1 MRRILF
7 LALFVALYAVIAQGF
22 QKSRFASRSVARS
35 GNFASQRVT
44 RSRVSTVDEPL
55 SMSSINVNPDGASSP
70 GNPVIKEM
78 NKNEGVAKMEI
89 TLSGEATQ
97 KAFTKSCDLFNEE
110 VKNRGYTAAGFR
122 KGAKLPPAYLY
133 QMFGEDRVKL
143 LCGNLMSEEIQ
154 DECEKTKLLFV
165 GRGRIVNFNADSF
178 TSGKPHTIEIECDL
192 WPEISYGSGYK
203 GLQVTATKVDIDTE
217 KYDAV
222 KKNIKERYKELS
234 PTEAGYAAQMGDVIV
249 ANMNGFEKNPD
260 GSRGAALQAVASG
273 DSVEIV
279 METGKFMEGLV
290 EGVVGAKA
298 GDTREVTVKFP
309 VRPSGP
315 GAALSGKEALFEIDV
330 QSVNVKTLPAWDEK
344 LADRIREGM
353 TLAELEDEVRQA
365 IDGEAES
372 GEEVS
377 RNDGIAKALLEITT
391 MNKIPESLVEEN
403 TRQRFQQMLMDFSE
417 QGSTDEQ
424 LQEMSSEESYN
435 RYKEISR
442 ENVNKV
448 VILGMAFRDIAEK
461 EGISVSSE
469 EIQEQLDGLN
479 AQAKQRKEAPPDPR
493 AASEEI
499 MNTLLRRKV
508 FNMLAE
514 HATITWVEPPEA
526 PADA

>member
-1 MRRILF
+1 
-7 LALFVALYAVIAQGF
+7 
-22 QKSRFASRSVARS
+22 
-35 GNFASQRVT
+35 
-44 RSRVSTVDEPL
+44 
-55 SMSSINVNPDGASSP
+55 
-70 GNPVIKEM
+70 
-78 NKNEGVAKMEI
+78 
-89 TLSGEATQ
+89 
-97 KAFTKSCDLFNEE
+97 
-110 VKNRGYTAAGFR
+110 
-122 KGAKLPPAYLY
+122 
-133 QMFGEDRVKL
+133 
-143 LCGNLMSEEIQ
+143 
-154 DECEKTKLLFV
+154 
-165 GRGRIVNFNADSF
+165 
-178 TSGKPHTIEIECDL
+178 
-192 WPEISYGSGYK
+192 
-203 GLQVTATKVDIDTE
+203 
-217 KYDAV
+217 
-222 KKNIKERYKELS
+222 
-234 PTEAGYAAQMGDVIV
+234 MGDVIV
-249 ANMNGFEKNPD
+249 ANMNGFEKNAD
-260 GSRGAALQAVASG
+260 GTRGSALQAVASG
-273 DSVEIV
+273 DSVEIE

-290 EGVVGAKA
+290 EGLVGAKA
-298 GDTREVTVKFP
+298 GDSREITVKFP

-344 LADRIREGM
+344 LANRIREGM
-353 TLAELEDEVRQA
+353 NLEELEEEVRKA

-403 TRQRFQQMLMDFSE
+403 TRQRFQQMLMDFSK
-417 QGSTDEQ
+417 QGSTEEQ

-479 AQAKQRKEAPPDPR
+479 AQAKQRNEAPPDPR
-493 AASEEI
+493 AASDEI

-526 PADA
+526 PSEASA